1 MKVKQ
6 NSDNENVIFNVTF
19 NFKNMK
25 KIILLIAIL
34 ISLSAVSVS
43 AQTKVR
49 VKFAKNQYAKTVS
62 GSVGAANYVEYM
74 IRIERYNFIEVDLSS
89 GSKTLAFT
97 IRNPK
102 GVKMSE
108 GVDVRSFAGEADS
121 TGDYVIRVYNRESAK
136 GTKNFRLKVSAFMGT

>member
-1 MKVKQ
+1 ML
-6 NSDNENVIFNVTF
+6 NSQ
-19 NFKNMK
+19 NMK
-25 KIILLIAIL
+25 KIILLVAIA
-34 ISLSAVSVS
+34 ISLSAISVS

-49 VKFAKNQYAKTVS
+49 VKFAKNQYEKTVS
-62 GSVGAANYVEYM
+62 GSVGSTSYVEYL
-74 IRIERYNFIEVDLSS
+74 IRIERYNFIEVNLSS

-102 GVKMSE
+102 GTKMSE
-108 GVDVRSFAGEADS
+108 GVDVRTFSGEADS